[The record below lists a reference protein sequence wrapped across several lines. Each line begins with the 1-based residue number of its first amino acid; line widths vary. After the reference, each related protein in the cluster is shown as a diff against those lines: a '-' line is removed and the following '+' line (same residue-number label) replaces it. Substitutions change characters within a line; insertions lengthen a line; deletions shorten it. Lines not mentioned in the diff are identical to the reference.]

1 MIRTICDKL
10 KEWGAEPFIIPAMG
24 SHGGGTV
31 EGNVQILTDYGITEE
46 AMNVP
51 IKASMDVVQI
61 GTIPDGANTPRV
73 LRQIRR

>member
-1 MIRTICDKL
+1 
-10 KEWGAEPFIIPAMG
+10 MG

-31 EGNVQILTDYGITEE
+31 EGNGQILTDYGITEE

-61 GTIPDGANTPRV
+61 GTIPDGANTPV
-73 LRQIRR
+73 FCDKYAAEADGIILFQ